1 MRLGDL
7 YVRTAALASL
17 LLGACSCQT
26 AQRPVSLLPPATAP
40 AISQN
45 ATSQKT
51 PNPPSLNSSG
61 SKAASTSPTAASSPT
76 QTSPSTPEANQE
88 SQSSQS
94 AETPSKTQSTPD
106 TDAIADL
113 VVRVEKEY
121 QAGLANY
128 QAGNTDAAKKN
139 FDSAFN
145 ALLGSNFDIRSDE
158 RLGKEFDRI
167 VAGVDQLNLNGLGG
181 DESQPEGQQ
190 DAAQQ
195 DGQQEP
201 QQKSEPAPIDQ
212 TNDLTPAADAGTKA
226 KAEAEIKNT
235 HSDLPLMMTDQV
247 AGYISYFSGRGRGVF
262 ERAFIRSGRY
272 HDMIVRTLKDEGVP
286 QDLIYLAQAESG
298 FHPLAVSRVGARGI
312 WQFMASRARGYG
324 LSHNMYVDDRQDP
337 EKSTRAAA
345 HHLKDLYNQFGDWYL
360 AMAAYNSGPG
370 TVQAAV
376 KRTGYADFWELY
388 RRNVLPKETRNYV
401 PIILAVTIMTKN
413 PSQYGLDEV
422 VRDRPADYDSVAI
435 NYPVDLRLVA
445 ECVNSTA
452 PELQDLNPSLLR
464 MTTPREGKFEL
475 HLPAGT
481 RDQYETAINTIPA
494 DMRLWWRYHTVQSG
508 DTLAAL
514 ARTYHTTAKSISATN
529 HLDSPELEADARLVI
544 PVAPG
549 KHPTSDAATYA
560 RRITRYKV
568 HRGDTVETVADN
580 FGISPQMLRRWN
592 GLRGSSLGGRRVLA
606 LHLPISPSAH
616 DAELA
621 SAHSGKPKHTAAA
634 SSSSGSNGGSAAKT
648 ETAATKPPA
657 TKLAQIERLEVARA
671 DSDRSETRHDATI
684 VHHKVKTGE
693 TLYSIASAYRTT
705 VAALKRDNR
714 NIATIRPGMI
724 LIVPLGR

>member
-1 MRLGDL
+1 MRPANL
-7 YVRTAALASL
+7 YFGTAILASL
-17 LLGACSCQT
+17 ALSFCACQT
-26 AQRPVSLLPPATAP
+26 AQKPVSLLPPTSAP
-40 AISQN
+40 AIQAAAPTPAPSPAARKSAEPKAAPKTSPPEADPSASQ
-45 ATSQKT
+45 QKT
-51 PNPPSLNSSG
+51 
-61 SKAASTSPTAASSPT
+61 AAEASPAPTPASDPV
-76 QTSPSTPEANQE
+76 
-88 SQSSQS
+88 
-94 AETPSKTQSTPD
+94 
-106 TDAIADL
+106 ADL
-113 VVRVEKEY
+113 IAKVEKDY
-121 QAGLANY
+121 QSGLANY
-128 QAGNTDAAKKN
+128 HAGKTEDAKQN
-139 FDSAFN
+139 FDNAFN
-145 ALLGSNFDIRSDE
+145 ALLESNLDIRSDD
-158 RLGKEFDRI
+158 RLQKQFDHM
-167 VAGVDQLNLNGLGG
+167 VEGVNQLELGG
-181 DESQPEGQQ
+181 LDADEVAQQ
-190 DAAQQ
+190 DAQGDAQQ
-195 DGQQEP
+195 P
-201 QQKSEPAPIDQ
+201 QQKSEPAPIDV
-212 TNDLTPAADAGTKA
+212 TNDETNGVTPAADAKTKA
-226 KAEAEIKNT
+226 KAEAEIKHT

-247 AGYISYFSGRGRGVF
+247 AGFISYFSGRGRGVF
-262 ERAFIRSGRY
+262 ERAFARSGRY
-272 HDMIVRTLKDEGVP
+272 HDMIVSTLKEEGVP

-312 WQFMASRARGYG
+312 WQFMASRGRGYG
-324 LSHNMYVDDRQDP
+324 LSHNQWVDDRQDP

-345 HHLKDLYNQFGDWYL
+345 HHLKDLYAQFGDWYL

-422 VRDRPADYDSVAI
+422 VRDRPADYDTVTI

-445 ECVNSTA
+445 ECVNSSA

-464 MTTPREGKFEL
+464 LTTPREGKFEL

-514 ARTYHTTAKSISATN
+514 ARTYHTTAKSISETN
-529 HLDSPELEADARLVI
+529 HLDSPALEADARLVI

-568 HRGDTVETVADN
+568 HKGDTVETVADN

-592 GLRGSSLGGRRVLA
+592 GLRGSSLSGRRVLA

-616 DAELA
+616 EAEVA
-621 SAHSGKPKHTAAA
+621 SAHQPKHSTG
-634 SSSSGSNGGSAAKT
+634 SSSTGSSGSKT

-671 DSDRSETRHDATI
+671 DSGHPEPRHDATI

-693 TLYSIASAYRTT
+693 TLYSIANAYRTT